1 MDENTNFVQ
10 EFKDAALS
18 LEVGQLSGIVE
29 TNYGFHILLRKD
41 LTEAQRLSLAGDQ
54 LTLILEEQMA
64 EAEVV
69 RSEKLASIEAGSFYA
84 GYNEAAEA
92 LMAAKTPAD
101 EGAGDAGDAGD
112 TGEPDA
118 DGGEAG
124 GSN

>member
-1 MDENTNFVQ
+1 M
-10 EFKDAALS
+10 
-18 LEVGQLSGIVE
+18 E

-41 LTEAQRLSLAGDQ
+41 LTEDQRLSLAGDQ

-64 EAEVV
+64 AAEVV
-69 RSEKLASIEAGSFYA
+69 RSEKLDSIEAGSFYA

-92 LMAAKTPAD
+92 LMAAKMPAD